1 MTFQFSLIVTLNNR
15 IDTVY
20 AREAFKQFQYN
31 ITLSDL
37 FNKSNN
43 LNVIK

>member
-1 MTFQFSLIVTLNNR
+1 MTYQFSLIVTFNNT

-20 AREAFKQFQYN
+20 AREAFKKFQYN
-31 ITLSDL
+31 TTFSDL
-37 FNKSNN
+37 FDKSNN